1 MYFPAAKIR
10 KKKKQAKKDMKNFF
24 FKVQKRHHD
33 MVQQYKMY
41 PSSTSCLPHAYLMFT
56 SCLPHVT
63 KSMCHFFMPIERHD
77 IKFQ

>member
-24 FKVQKRHHD
+24 FKVKN
-33 MVQQYKMY
+33 VTTIWF
-41 PSSTSCLPHAYLMFT
+41 SSTRYTQVVPHAYLMLT